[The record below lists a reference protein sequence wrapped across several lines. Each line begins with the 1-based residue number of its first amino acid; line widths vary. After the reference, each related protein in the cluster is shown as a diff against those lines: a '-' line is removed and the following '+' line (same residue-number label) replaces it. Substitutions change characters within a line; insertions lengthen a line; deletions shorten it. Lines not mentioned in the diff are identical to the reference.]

1 MKEAISQKKK
11 KKEKMS
17 LCTSYPGF
25 PSFILKKSNVMHTY
39 HTQKAGLETTRALA
53 VKYGDVRLIF
63 LFFIGENN
71 EKTKRGKRRKKA
83 KNVVGNDGKE

>member
-1 MKEAISQKKK
+1 
-11 KKEKMS
+11 
-17 LCTSYPGF
+17 
-25 PSFILKKSNVMHTY
+25 MHTY

-71 EKTKRGKRRKKA
+71 EKTKKRGKRRKKA
-83 KNVVGNDGKE
+83 KNVVDNDGKEWCLAVFNYGKKNSNFLSV